1 MKDYKSL
8 IADIRT
14 EACELAD
21 KIKRL
26 EVFMMSEDFCKIS
39 PEQKG
44 LLETQYDLMAKYKVT
59 LVKRAHRI
67 NFEHANR
74 TTKERLKELL
84 EEREESEKRPPALT
98 FDTNPE
104 ICEKCIHHT
113 KSWST
118 CQACVDG
125 SNCSL
130 KEKEP
135 ELPRCPYLDDEE
147 LLKCARERFDNFMPS
162 DGCPW
167 IEGNRCSA
175 TNTDCYRFAV
185 KPVSKEQD

>member
-1 MKDYKSL
+1 MKDYKTL

-21 KIKRL
+21 KLKRL
-26 EVFMMSEDFCKIS
+26 EVFMMSEDFLELS

-59 LVKRAHRI
+59 LVKRAYRI
-67 NFEHANR
+67 NYEHGHDKAC
-74 TTKERLKELL
+74 TCEPEKKEAEPR
-84 EEREESEKRPPALT
+84 PALT

-118 CQACVDG
+118 CRDCVDG

-167 IEGNRCSA
+167 IEGGRCSA
-175 TNTDCYRFAV
+175 TNTECYRFAV
-185 KPVSKEQD
+185 KPAQKEQH